1 MDLKRICAGWLIDGT
16 GGAILRNGVM
26 EITGERILS
35 VSRMDPGARN
45 PGEVLD
51 FSGCTLIPGLID
63 CHVHLC
69 MSGTTDMTVREK
81 QLTAGF
87 DEAGLSIARHLDQG
101 LDCGVVAVR
110 DAGDRFG
117 HTLRFKEQKFNNT
130 LFPLRLTAA
139 GKAWHASGRYGSLI
153 GRPPEKGE
161 SLAQA
166 IERTSLGIDCVKI
179 VNSGVN
185 SMIRYGRQTL
195 PQFNTEELEKATQA
209 ARARGLPVMVHA
221 NGVEPVL
228 SAVSACARSVE
239 HGFFMGTENLKRMRD
254 QGVTWVPTA
263 FAMKALAD
271 PAVCKIRILVK
282 DGSKYL
288 PHTPVEAHIQKVAEQ
303 TLAHQ
308 LDQIREA
315 KEIGVKI
322 ALGTDSGS
330 IGVNHGVSMV
340 QELSLLLESG
350 LPIQEA
356 IHCAT
361 EVGAALL
368 GLEGLGTLAPGKEAT
383 FLVVK
388 GAPNKLPE
396 SLRQINAFYVKGKRI
411 LPPLIY

>member
-1 MDLKRICAGWLIDGT
+1 MDLLRICAGWLIDGT

-26 EITGERILS
+26 EIDGERILS
-35 VSRMDPGARN
+35 VSRMNPGARN

-87 DEAGLSIARHLDQG
+87 DEAGLSIARHLNQD
-101 LDCGVVAVR
+101 LDFGVVAVR

-117 HTLRFKEQKFNNT
+117 HTLRFKEQKLKNNP
-130 LFPLRLTAA
+130 FSVRLHAA
-139 GKAWHASGRYGSLI
+139 GKAWHAPGRYGSLI
-153 GRPPEKGE
+153 GRSTEKGE

-166 IERTSLGIDCVKI
+166 IERTSFGIDCVKI

-185 SMIRYGRQTL
+185 SLIRYGRQTL
-195 PQFNTEELEKATQA
+195 PQFNAEELEKATQA

-228 SAVSACARSVE
+228 SAVSARVQSIE
-239 HGFFMGTENLKRMRD
+239 HGFFMGTENLKRMRH

-271 PAVCKIRILVK
+271 PAVCKNRILFK
-282 DGSKYL
+282 NGSKGL
-288 PHTPVEAHIQKVAEQ
+288 PHTPVEARSRKVAEQ
-303 TLAHQ
+303 TLSHQ
-308 LDQIREA
+308 LDQIRKA
-315 KEIGVKI
+315 KEIGVEI

-330 IGVNHGVSMV
+330 IGVNHGVSTV

-368 GLEGLGTLAPGKEAT
+368 GLEGLGTLVPGKEAT

-388 GAPNKLPE
+388 GAPHKLPE
-396 SLRQINAFYVKGKRI
+396 SLYQINTLYVKGKRI
-411 LPPLIY
+411 